1 MIQSLPEPQLF
12 DACRILLG
20 PEINLSKD
28 FLFYLQP
35 TGVQSAYR
43 RRARETHPDLM
54 NRGSQAMEA
63 ERTEAFRNVSEA
75 YEVLKAF
82 LKQRDS
88 GIWKPS
94 IHTAKPPRT
103 STRSQHPTQP
113 QSSAEPPHT
122 ATRARHDIHIPQQKM
137 FFGLYLV
144 HRGIISHQAL
154 VKGLVWQRKQ
164 RPFVGVIATRWG
176 WLDAEKVQEILEERS
191 LSGRFG
197 EKAVLLNLLTP
208 FQVKTLLRYQ
218 RNQQQRLGMFFVKQG
233 YITRTQLIQL
243 LRDLREHNRRVS
255 KI

>member
-12 DACRILLG
+12 DACRVLLG
-20 PEINLSKD
+20 PEINLSRD

-35 TGVQSAYR
+35 KGVQSAYR
-43 RRARETHPDLM
+43 RRARETHPDLL
-54 NRGSQAMEA
+54 GVDCHPLEA

-94 IHTAKPPRT
+94 IPT
-103 STRSQHPTQP
+103 SHRQQP
-113 QSSAEPPHT
+113 QQRPEHPQPSRQRPARPHSQTT
-122 ATRARHDIHIPQQKM
+122 AHDIHIPRQKM

-144 HRGIISHQAL
+144 YRGIISHQAL
-154 VKGLVWQRKQ
+154 VKGLVWQRRQ
-164 RPFVGVIATRWG
+164 RPLLGAIATKWG
-176 WLDAEKVQEILEERS
+176 WLDAETVQEVLMNRS

-197 EKAVLLNLLTP
+197 EKAILLELLTP
-208 FQVKTLLRYQ
+208 FQVKTLLRHQ

-233 YITRTQLIQL
+233 YITRTQLYQL
-243 LRDLREHNRRVS
+243 LREFRDHNNRVS
-255 KI
+255 